1 MRKFFINICFLLS
14 LSAALTVSAAFAQS
28 AWKVRNGEG
37 VGPYSIGMTFS
48 ECEKTLHRDK
58 NADQVFVRRK
68 QPFWIYYT
76 DGIQINYDHFGK
88 VIQIF
93 VDKPGI
99 LTDKGIQVGD
109 PQDKFLAAY
118 GRGCVSHELPT
129 AKSQPKQSVY
139 IYKNMG
145 LGFQVE
151 GGIVKFIIVTLK
163 HS

>member
-1 MRKFFINICFLLS
+1 MRKIYIGIFLLFS
-14 LSAALTVSAAFAQS
+14 IVLTVSAAFAQN
-28 AWKVRNGEG
+28 AWQVRSGEG
-37 VGPYSIGMTFS
+37 VGPYSLGMSFN

-109 PQDKFLAAY
+109 PQDKFMTAY
-118 GRGCVSHELPT
+118 GRGFVSHELPT

-139 IYKNMG
+139 VYKNLG

-151 GGIVKFIIVTLK
+151 GGIVKFIIVTPK
-163 HS
+163 HN